1 MLARHGMLA
10 GRLQINTRT
19 SAGPFDLCQRGDVQ
33 ETSATALVYDMMVLF
48 PVIALTTAIMLV

>member
-1 MLARHGMLA
+1 MLA